1 MSTFPGS
8 PRILKGGLVL
18 LDPDTF
24 TVLPNGIIV
33 LQYNP
38 DTLSRT
44 LKIKGAEEGGD
55 RSEALRLT
63 GPPVETFKLDAEIDA
78 TDQLEVPDQNPNTVQ
93 NGIFPQLSA
102 LETIVYPASATL
114 QNNFNL
120 SQAGTLEIMPVL
132 APLTL
137 FVWSA
142 NRIVPVRITDFS
154 ITEEAFDPALNPI
167 RAKVSLGMRVLSIDD
182 LYFNDKGGSLY
193 MVYQQQ
199 KETLARMYQGG
210 IVQRP
215 RNSRYSMSNGI
226 PTDPVQAMLAQTSL
240 QRNLFT
246 ATSRYYGIDTETLV
260 ASDGTMIVYVK
271 RRFLP
276 SPDRFQL
283 LAGTHGDS
291 GRAAGQHR
299 RQISWRSRTVL
310 APCRRQR
317 RHAAGGTGR
326 KPSDEKLQIT
336 LPEGITG
343 SSL

>member
-44 LKIKGAEEGGD
+44 LKIQGAEEGGD
-55 RSEALRLT
+55 RSEALRLK

-102 LETIVYPASATL
+102 LETIVYPSSTML

-120 SQAGTLEIMPVL
+120 SQAGTLEIMPIL

-154 ITEEAFDPALNPI
+154 ITEEAFDPTLNPI

-182 LYFNDKGGSLY
+182 LNFNDKGGSLY

-199 KETLARMYQGG
+199 KEALAKMYQRGSFSALG
-210 IVQRP
+210 IR
-215 RNSRYSMSNGI
+215 GI
-226 PTDPVQAMLAQTSL
+226 P
-240 QRNLFT
+240 
-246 ATSRYYGIDTETLV
+246 
-260 ASDGTMIVYVK
+260 
-271 RRFLP
+271 
-276 SPDRFQL
+276 
-283 LAGTHGDS
+283 
-291 GRAAGQHR
+291 
-299 RQISWRSRTVL
+299 
-310 APCRRQR
+310 
-317 RHAAGGTGR
+317 
-326 KPSDEKLQIT
+326 
-336 LPEGITG
+336 
-343 SSL
+343 